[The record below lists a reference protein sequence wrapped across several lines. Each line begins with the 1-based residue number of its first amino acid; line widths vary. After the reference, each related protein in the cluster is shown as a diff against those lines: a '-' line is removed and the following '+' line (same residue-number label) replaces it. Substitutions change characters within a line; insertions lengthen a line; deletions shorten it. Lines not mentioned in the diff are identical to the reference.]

1 MCSEIR
7 TLLPSILASAMKP
20 SFVASL
26 WVPRLALL
34 LLVPAGALGNCAVP
48 TKIKYAILQDKF
60 LTQNNFPVGTVVA
73 YSCHPGYAKVPGT
86 KNTITCLENSK
97 WSEAEEFCKAKS
109 CGNPGEPSNG
119 RLHAEQG
126 FLYGAKVT
134 FSCNEGYRLIGR
146 STRQC
151 VYQTETGLAWTHAV
165 PHCERI
171 PCLPPPDIDNGRHT
185 GRLSEDFGYGS
196 AVTYSCNPVQSG
208 QDPYSL
214 IGDRTISC
222 IAVEN
227 EGVWSGSPPQC
238 KVVKCKNVEVKNGM
252 KVSGFGY
259 SYKYGDT
266 ITFEC
271 KSGYY
276 MVGQEMIQCSEK
288 NEWLPSAPTCEKVT
302 QDVCGAPVIANG
314 SVSPLKDHYVVGD
327 AITLKC
333 NVNNAFSN
341 GAIEMSVSCIG
352 GNKWNPP
359 VEACILS
366 QGVCIVPEVSNGTIS
381 PWKAQY
387 EHGDVII
394 WTCDDNYT
402 LPAGMRKMNITCT
415 DARWDPPFK
424 ECQMFTASPDT
435 FGSVEISKGTIA
447 SGKKD
452 IYVVGDTIVI
462 ECYTG
467 YTLHGEPVIRYIGA
481 GTWKPKIPSCELSV
495 YIIIILAL
503 LVAGVLIASIWWIYK
518 KFIQPKGS
526 YKTNENIKEAVRLN
540 LETPR
545 GHKDA
550 SPKV

>member
-359 VEACILS
+359 VEACI
-366 QGVCIVPEVSNGTIS
+366 
-381 PWKAQY
+381 
-387 EHGDVII
+387 
-394 WTCDDNYT
+394 
-402 LPAGMRKMNITCT
+402 
-415 DARWDPPFK
+415 
-424 ECQMFTASPDT
+424 FTASPDT